1 VGGVQGMA
9 SQPDRSH
16 VVKTRGQTAG
26 QISGVLNEKMEVWLT
41 GKKGI
46 LSRIQ

>member
-9 SQPDRSH
+9 SQPDRSN

-26 QISGVLNEKMEVWLT
+26 QISGVLNEKNGGVACREEGNSV
-41 GKKGI
+41 
-46 LSRIQ
+46 